1 MTPEILALC
10 GTAAVLGVTHTLLGP
25 DHYLPFIVM
34 GKAWRWSRVKLTA
47 VTVLC
52 GLAHVL
58 SSVAIGAVGIAL
70 GVALSRMEGL
80 EALRGGIT
88 GWLFLGFGLA
98 YFVWGVHHALK
109 DIPHSHG
116 HFHADGTV
124 HAHDHGHQQEH
135 CHVHGE
141 GAPNMTPW
149 ILFTLFVFGPCE
161 PLIPVLMVPA
171 ARSSVPGLVLVASV
185 FSAATIGTM
194 LSVVLASDY
203 GFSRL
208 PFCRLE
214 RYSHALAGLT
224 LLLCGAAMQFL
235 GL

>member
-1 MTPEILALC
+1 MSPALAALC

-34 GKAWRWSRVKLTA
+34 GKAWRWSRTRLSVI
-47 VTVLC
+47 TVLC
-52 GLAHVL
+52 GLGHVL

-70 GVALSRMEGL
+70 GTAIGRLEGL
-80 EALRGGIT
+80 ESLRGGLT

-98 YFVWGVHHALK
+98 YFVWGVHRALK
-109 DIPHSHG
+109 NRPHTHAHAHADGISHDHDHG
-116 HFHADGTV
+116 HLEEHCHAHADGT
-124 HAHDHGHQQEH
+124 
-135 CHVHGE
+135 
-141 GAPNMTPW
+141 PNMTPW

-171 ARSSVPGLVLVASV
+171 ARSSMSGLVLVTAV
-185 FSAATIGTM
+185 FSVATIGTM
-194 LSVVLASDY
+194 LATVLGADL
-203 GFSRL
+203 GLSRL
-208 PFCRLE
+208 PVKRLE
-214 RYSHALAGLT
+214 RWSHALAGLT

>member
-10 GTAAVLGVTHTLLGP
+10 GTAAVLGITHTLLGP

-34 GKAWRWSRVKLTA
+34 SKAWRWSKAKLAA

-58 SSVAIGAVGIAL
+58 SSAAIGMVGVAL
-70 GVALSRMEGL
+70 GVALGRMEGL
-80 EALRGGIT
+80 ESLRGGIT

-98 YFVWGVHHALK
+98 YFVWGVRRAMK
-109 DIPHSHG
+109 DAPHSHG
-116 HFHADGTV
+116 HSHSDGSM
-124 HAHDHGHQQEH
+124 HDHDHGHHQEH
-135 CHVHGE
+135 CHVHAE
-141 GAPNMTPW
+141 GVPNMTPW

-171 ARSSVPGLVLVASV
+171 SRSSVLGLIAVTAV

-194 LSVVLASDY
+194 LAVVLSADY

-208 PFCRLE
+208 PFGRLE